1 MIGYVGARGGHLR
14 LTRNI
19 NQPING
25 TRPYQRLSLESSILP
40 GTPLGNITQVE
51 SSGKSTYRAL
61 WTSVTRRLSSG
72 LQFSGAYTWSRSLDT
87 NSLSSPPTSI
97 TVQNSYDIADSWGPS
112 DFDARHR
119 FVLRGVFALPL
130 GTHPM
135 LANWQVAAILQ
146 LQSGSPLNIVT
157 SNSSLT
163 GVANTVRPDATGPI
177 RIVGDTNQWFDTSVF
192 VPINGFGNLGRNAV
206 VGPGFETLDV
216 SVSKAIRLTSR
227 TRIQV
232 QADLFNVFNSPNLGQ
247 PGRIVGSPNFGVI
260 TNTRFPPGD
269 SGSSRQVQLGLRLLF

>member
-1 MIGYVGARGGHLR
+1 M
-14 LTRNI
+14 
-19 NQPING
+19 
-25 TRPYQRLSLESSILP
+25 SLQSSILP

-51 SSGKSTYRAL
+51 SSGKSNYRAL

-87 NSLSSPPTSI
+87 NSLSSPPTSV
-97 TVQNSYDIADSWGPS
+97 TVQNGYDIADSWGPS

-119 FVLRGVFALPL
+119 FVLRGVYELPL
-130 GTHPM
+130 GTHPVVR
-135 LANWQVAAILQ
+135 NWQVAAILQ

-163 GVANTVRPDATGPI
+163 GVANTVRPDVTGPV
-177 RIVGDTNQWFDTSVF
+177 RIIGDINQWFDTSVF
-192 VPINGFGNLGRNAV
+192 VSVSGFGNLGRNAV
-206 VGPGFETLDV
+206 VGPGFQTLDV
-216 SVSKAIRLTSR
+216 SVSKAIPLASR
-227 TRIQV
+227 GRMQL
-232 QADLFNVFNSPNLGQ
+232 QADMFNVLNHSNLGQ

-269 SGSSRQVQLGLRLLF
+269 SGSSRQIQLGFKLLF